1 MGVATLERFLLTPQ
15 AGIPLQPKSCC
26 TRKLAMVDGLRC
38 VRNERSRECAC
49 SHPRC
54 RTRMCWWQL
63 ISDC

>member
-38 VRNERSRECAC
+38 VRNESV
-49 SHPRC
+49 HLFP
-54 RTRMCWWQL
+54 
-63 ISDC
+63 ISMLAVEESVSYGHTS